1 DGTGR
6 SVTISGNNA
15 VRLFNVT
22 AGAVLL
28 LQHLKLADGYA
39 RGADGVAAGAA
50 GGSGDGGA
58 IYNRG
63 GRISAVDCTFFRN
76 KAVGGTGARGTN
88 SPPISPGSGGPA
100 HGGAIFNS
108 DGEVTATDCVFTE
121 NRALGGTGGTGGLS
135 GGV

>member
-1 DGTGR
+1 MVSTFRASKLLRGSPGLLLAVTVVAVFLFVLPAGADGVVANCTDADLRQAIKEGGTITFACDGVITLTNTVLISTNITLDGTGR

-58 IYNRG
+58 
-63 GRISAVDCTFFRN
+63 
-76 KAVGGTGARGTN
+76 
-88 SPPISPGSGGPA
+88 
-100 HGGAIFNS
+100 
-108 DGEVTATDCVFTE
+108 
-121 NRALGGTGGTGGLS
+121 
-135 GGV
+135 